1 MTVSKSLFFLCIFMF
16 VSITGRSLNVKK
28 NDAIKES
35 TESNTL
41 EDEDS
46 KGNSEQIEFLFLY
59 VSISCLL
66 AITVHIL
73 VT

>member
-1 MTVSKSLFFLCIFMF
+1 M
-16 VSITGRSLNVKK
+16 KK

-46 KGNSEQIEFLFLY
+46 KGNDCNTTFECILLSVHFFSFLLL
-59 VSISCLL
+59 SIFIFVVRFNVRGDNS
-66 AITVHIL
+66 T
-73 VT
+73 